1 MFDQLLYNYVV
12 SHSKLGLSPLPVKG
26 CKISAFSQLREG
38 RDLYRATPAVTT
50 PLIYFLQQTTDP
62 RMAGN

>member
-1 MFDQLLYNYVV
+1 MNI
-12 SHSKLGLSPLPVKG
+12 SPLPIKG

-38 RDLYRATPAVTT
+38 RDFYRATPAVTT
-50 PLIYFLQQTTDP
+50 PLIHFLQQVSKDSTDP